1 MNKIFVVVLCV
12 FSWAIC
18 TVNAQNT
25 GEFKPS
31 GSPEVLIFTDFNN
44 TSSNGKNFSKFEITR
59 AYFGYKY
66 NFSPT
71 FSGRLTLDVGN
82 PGVGSLNYTA
92 YIKYGYAQ
100 YQKNKFTAKFGLIQN
115 TMYEMLESYWGSRYI
130 YKVFQDQY
138 GFAAS
143 ADFGISAA
151 YNFNPVVSADV
162 MISNG
167 GGYKVL
173 DTDSVLKEGI
183 GVTLHPV
190 KTITIRCY
198 YDNMKKTNSPITQ
211 NSISLMAGY
220 ENTNFKIA
228 AEYNYQTNNKLING
242 NDLYGYSF
250 YGKLFFSSKTDLFV
264 RYDQLNSLNHPA
276 RPVSWNFAK
285 DGKIVMVGLEY
296 IPVKGIRI
304 SPNYQLWNPRDGSK
318 SNLSSVFL
326 NVEIKI

>member
-1 MNKIFVVVLCV
+1 MNKIFVLVLCV
-12 FSWAIC
+12 FSFAIC
-18 TVNAQNT
+18 TVNAQKSD
-25 GEFKPS
+25 EFKPS
-31 GSPEVLIFTDFNN
+31 GSPEVLIFSDFNN
-44 TSSNGKNFSKFEITR
+44 VTSNGKNFSKFEITR

-66 NFSPT
+66 NFSPI
-71 FSGRLTLDVGN
+71 FSGRITLDVGN

-92 YIKYGYAQ
+92 YIKYGYVQ
-100 YQKNKFTAKFGLIQN
+100 FQQKKLTVKFGLIQN

-151 YNFNPVVSADV
+151 YNFNQVISSDV

-173 DTDSVLKEGI
+173 NTDSVLKEGI
-183 GVTLHPV
+183 GVTIHPI
-190 KTITIRCY
+190 KSITFRGY
-198 YDNMKKTNSPITQ
+198 YDNMKRTNSPVIQ
-211 NSISLMAGY
+211 NSASLMAGY
-220 ENTNFKIA
+220 ENKNLKIA
-228 AEYNYQTNNKLING
+228 AEYNYQTNNKLIKG
-242 NDLYGYSF
+242 NDFYGYSI
-250 YGKLFFSSKTDLFV
+250 YGKLFFNTKTDLVV
-264 RYDQLNSLNHPA
+264 RYDLLKSANSPTK
-276 RPVSWNFAK
+276 PVSWNFSK
-285 DGKIVMVGLEY
+285 DGQIIMLGLEI

-318 SNLSSVFL
+318 SNISSVFL